1 MDIAIIGAG
10 IGGLAAASLLAAQGH
25 SISLFDQFEAP
36 KPVGSGLV
44 IQPVGQEVLAHIGV
58 LNQALAHGNKISRMF
73 GDEVPSGRTVL
84 DVHYNLN
91 NTNQF
96 GLAIHRASLF
106 EVLLQAVRAS
116 NGITIHTASRISTLK
131 RDQHQTYIVT
141 EGGEAFGSF
150 ELVIDSAGASSPLSP
165 LKARKLG
172 YGAIWGTVDWPSDTN
187 LSQQMLTQRYRRA
200 TNMVGVLPIGTMPK
214 SIMPKDNNKK
224 HDKQKAA
231 IFWSLPVNDF
241 QQWEKEG
248 IDVWKAKTI
257 ELWPDF
263 APFVEQIT
271 DTQQMTMASYSHGTL
286 YRPYSHNLVH
296 IGDSAHR
303 ASPQL
308 GQGANMALLDALAL
322 SRALSYLPV
331 KEALP
336 AYARARRW
344 HVGVYQLMSFMFTPM
359 YQSDSQLLPLIRNH
373 LLYPISQ
380 LPLMPRLLTSL
391 VCGSMLPPIGKLHG
405 IYKIADNRSNELK

>member
-10 IGGLAAASLLAAQGH
+10 IGGLAAASLLADQGH
-25 SISLFDQFEAP
+25 TISLFDQFETP
-36 KPVGSGLV
+36 RPVGSGLV

-58 LNQALAHGNKISRMF
+58 LEQALALGNNISRMF
-73 GDEVPSGRTVL
+73 GDEVKSGRTVL
-84 DVHYNLN
+84 DVHYDLN
-91 NTNQF
+91 DANQF

-106 EVLLQAVRAS
+106 EVLFQALQTRK
-116 NGITIHTASRISTLK
+116 GITLHTASPISSVK
-131 RDQHQTYIVT
+131 HDQHQTYIVT
-141 EGGEAFGSF
+141 KAGETFGAF

-172 YGAIWGTVDWPSDTN
+172 YGAIWGTVDWPSDSN
-187 LSQQMLTQRYRRA
+187 INKQMLTQRYRRA
-200 TNMVGVLPIGTMPK
+200 TNMVGVLPIGQMP
-214 SIMPKDNNKK
+214 NNGNQT
-224 HDKQKAA
+224 HSKQKAA

-241 QQWEKEG
+241 YQWEKAG
-248 IDVWKAKTI
+248 LDPWKAKSTEI
-257 ELWPDF
+257 WPDF

-271 DTQQMTMASYSHGTL
+271 DTQQMTMAAYSHGTL

-322 SRALSYLPV
+322 SHALSYLPV

-336 AYARARRW
+336 AYAKARRW
-344 HVGVYQLMSFMFTPM
+344 HVGVYQLMSLMFTPM
-359 YQSDSQLLPLIRNH
+359 YQSDSRLLPLIRNH
-373 LLYPISQ
+373 LLYPVSQ

-391 VCGSMLPPIGKLHG
+391 VCGSMLPPIGKLNKREG
-405 IYKIADNRSNELK
+405 VFE

>member
-10 IGGLAAASLLAAQGH
+10 IGGLAAASLLADQGH
-25 SISLFDQFEAP
+25 TIALFDQFETP
-36 KPVGSGLV
+36 RPIGSGLV
-44 IQPVGQEVLAHIGV
+44 IQPVGQEILAHIGV
-58 LNQALAHGNKISRMF
+58 LTQALELGNKISRMF
-73 GDEVPSGRTVL
+73 GDEVQSGRTVL

-91 NTNQF
+91 STELF

-106 EVLLQAVRAS
+106 EVLLRAVQSRKGVAL
-116 NGITIHTASRISTLK
+116 HTASKIRTLK
-131 RDQHQTYIVT
+131 HDQHQTYIVT
-141 EGGEAFGSF
+141 ETDKVFGAF

-187 LSQQMLTQRYRRA
+187 LSQRMLSQRYRRA
-200 TNMVGVLPIGTMPK
+200 ANMVGVLPIGTMPK
-214 SIMPKDNNKK
+214 DKDLK
-224 HDKQKAA
+224 HKKQKAA

-241 QQWEKEG
+241 QQWKKSGLDTWRANATE
-248 IDVWKAKTI
+248 V
-257 ELWPDF
+257 WPDF
-263 APFVEQIT
+263 APFAEQIT
-271 DTQQMTMASYSHGTL
+271 DTQQMTMACYSHGTL

-336 AYARARRW
+336 VYARARRW
-344 HVGVYQLMSFMFTPM
+344 HVGVYQLMSLMFTPM
-359 YQSDSQLLPLIRNH
+359 YQSDSRLLPIIRNH
-373 LLYPISQ
+373 LLYPVSQ

-391 VCGSMLPPIGKLHG
+391 VCGSMLRPIGKLSKRG
-405 IYKIADNRSNELK
+405 GNIQ